1 MALTKGGEQISNY
14 VSPATLLK
22 GEAIK
27 METGTCKTDQT
38 ASIES
43 KGEPATVE
51 VQRIVGQKGDLELEP
66 VLTT

>member
-1 MALTKGGEQISNY
+1 M
-14 VSPATLLK
+14 SPATLLK

-51 VQRIVGQKGDLELEP
+51 VQRIVRQKGDLELEP